1 MKSYLD
7 IFIDEEYPNFLDKYL
22 KTKTMK
28 RIMGVSQFCG
38 CDYTKLYN
46 PLFFLTRFDHS
57 LVVAHMVWHF
67 THDKK
72 ATIAALLHDVGTPCF
87 AHTIDVLMDDAIS
100 QESSEKDI
108 LEIIK
113 KDAELMEYLMND
125 KILLA
130 DLANLDKYSI
140 LENKSPKLCA
150 DRLDGVLHTCYVW
163 LHTHTLEE
171 IQEVYSDLIVLKN
184 EEGNLEIGF
193 SHKKVALKFVKMVY
207 VYAKELQGNRDK
219 YVMKYISE
227 TIKKAIQSKFLKIAD
242 LYVRKEKDII
252 KVLSESFCSWNDFSS
267 ATDIVGTN
275 QKPTNF
281 SVSFEIKKRNVIP
294 LIKEKNDIKRIDDVS
309 KSASIIYK
317 RLQDYHDFK
326 YGYITKIKNIV

>member
-1 MKSYLD
+1 MEFCILD
-7 IFIDEEYPNFLDKYL
+7 
-22 KTKTMK
+22 
-28 RIMGVSQFCG
+28 
-38 CDYTKLYN
+38 
-46 PLFFLTRFDHS
+46 
-57 LVVAHMVWHF
+57 
-67 THDKK
+67 
-72 ATIAALLHDVGTPCF
+72 
-87 AHTIDVLMDDAIS
+87 
-100 QESSEKDI
+100 
-108 LEIIK
+108 
-113 KDAELMEYLMND
+113 
-125 KILLA
+125 
-130 DLANLDKYSI
+130 
-140 LENKSPKLCA
+140 
-150 DRLDGVLHTCYVW
+150 VW